1 MPLRRFLATFIST
14 NSGGQPQESI
24 SDQNPYPAIFPGHA
38 DIHPKTEEIIDW
50 NKIAI
55 KSTYIIFIT
64 GRRGSTLLSTLIH
77 DTRLAGS
84 PHEFLIPAAASRLNE
99 SVQAQS
105 VTTYLECLAL
115 SRSFGGF
122 FGFEIDWFQ
131 LRFFT
136 QLVDIDKL
144 FPSDN
149 TKFFYM
155 THRDIVSQAW
165 SFATAKKT
173 GLWHKETREPGTDA
187 NRKPPV
193 LCDDDIWSEIF
204 LILEA
209 EKQLEHFFQAH
220 NIRPMRFDYEGLI
233 SDKRAVVGG
242 VLQHIGCDIPS
253 IVTKTEQLVERVERV
268 GNICFEQFL
277 SFQRK
282 YADLLLEVDS
292 MRGSDWLPIK
302 QPLMKLS

>member
-1 MPLRRFLATFIST
+1 MPLRRFLAALVSR
-14 NSGGQPQESI
+14 NSDGQSQELI
-24 SDQNPYPAIFPGHA
+24 DDPNPYSAIFPGHA
-38 DIHPKTEEIIDW
+38 DIQPKTVETIEW
-50 NKIAI
+50 HKLAI

-64 GRRGSTLLSTLIH
+64 DRCGSTLLSSLIS

-84 PHEFLIPAAASRLNE
+84 PHEFLNPAAASRLNE
-99 SVQAQS
+99 SVQAQT
-105 VTTYLECLAL
+105 VTNYLERLAL

-122 FGFEIDWFQ
+122 FGFQIDWFQ
-131 LRFFT
+131 LRLFA
-136 QLVDIDKL
+136 QLVDFNRL
-144 FPSDN
+144 FPSAN

-155 THRDIVSQAW
+155 TRRDIVSQAW

-209 EKQLEHFFQAH
+209 EKQMEHFFQAH
-220 NIRPMRFDYEGLI
+220 DIRPIRFDYEGLI

-242 VLQHIGCDIPS
+242 VLQHIGCDIQS
-253 IVTKTEQLVERVERV
+253 IVAKTEQLVERIERV
-268 GNICFEQFL
+268 GNTDFEQFL
-277 SFQRK
+277 SFQRN

-292 MRGSDWLPIK
+292 IRGSDWLPIK
-302 QPLMKLS
+302 QRLMKLG